1 MSIHEAY
8 RRLLARPD
16 VQRLAR
22 RFGLDRHVHYEFVG
36 ERRSFHGKAQTVEG
50 RRLVRLPSNVRPE
63 PYLLLTLLHEW
74 AHLLVQEQRRTR
86 RVMPHGPEWQKQ
98 YEAVL
103 KVAVAAGLFAG
114 NEAEVVRHA
123 SAGEARTQYA
133 RLLGPDGAPLLP
145 EPERQHERER
155 PVPQFTAGD
164 GVQFRLPDGRV
175 VAGTIRR
182 VNPRTYT
189 VAPARGPG
197 RSGGPVPP
205 AGGAGGGRHQPRGQ
219 PPHLPGGA
227 GRRHGPVP
235 GADQLSFAGHRP
247 RNHGARRSAGPRS
260 AGRVARGNGR
270 SLRRRRRPAAPGH
283 HSSPQ
288 PQDDHRGNRV
298 RPTLPRGVRLR
309 APVAGVA

>member
-197 RSGGPVPP
+197 
-205 AGGAGGGRHQPRGQ
+205 
-219 PPHLPGGA
+219 L
-227 GRRHGPVP
+227 
-235 GADQLSFAGHRP
+235 L
-247 RNHGARRSAGPRS
+247 
-260 AGRVARGNGR
+260 RVAI
-270 SLRRRRRPAAPGH
+270 SY
-283 HSSPQ
+283 
-288 PQDDHRGNRV
+288 
-298 RPTLPRGVRLR
+298 T
-309 APVAGVA
+309 